1 MIGVD
6 TTVFH
11 GYVNCGAVGA
21 ITGVGNAF
29 PKEVL
34 HFIELCKKAANGDA
48 YSRKK
53 AKELDEALSVLSS
66 FDEGPDLV
74 LYYKY
79 LMVLNGEEAYRLH
92 FNPTDKLTDSQKGF
106 AKSQYNLFKNW
117 YENWNE

>member
-34 HFIELCKKAANGDA
+34 HLIELCKKSANVDA

-79 LMVLNGEEAYRLH
+79 LMVLNGEDAYRLH

-106 AKSQYNLFKNW
+106 AESQYNLFKNW
-117 YENWNE
+117 YKNWNK

>member
-34 HFIELCKKAANGDA
+34 HLIELCKKAANGDA
-48 YSRKK
+48 YSRMK

-117 YENWNE
+117 YKNWNK

>member
-34 HFIELCKKAANGDA
+34 HLIELCKKAANGDA

-79 LMVLNGEEAYRLH
+79 LMVLNGEDAYRLH

-106 AKSQYNLFKNW
+106 TKSQYNLFKNW
-117 YENWNE
+117 YKNWNK